1 MRLTILFVSILIIG
15 TCSAIQFDLPHSV
28 LKCFKENYK
37 KGQAVH
43 GDVHGANN
51 DNTGINFYVWLHN
64 YLICSIGS
72 CLSIIYYKDWITIKE
87 NCIQKWYDV
96 WKICFHSWW
105 NWTS

>member
-1 MRLTILFVSILIIG
+1 MKKLLTELFFLTHHFNSMRLTILFVSILIIG

-51 DNTGINFYVWLHN
+51 DNTGINFYV
-64 YLICSIGS
+64 
-72 CLSIIYYKDWITIKE
+72 
-87 NCIQKWYDV
+87 
-96 WKICFHSWW
+96 
-105 NWTS
+105 